1 MLLARRLCPW
11 ENLRESR
18 TSRPPSSARTSVWKV
33 VINVFITFVHRAR
46 ALRSATSSGT
56 AVSPAA
62 TVSSGI
68 ADESSGLYLKQF
80 VFSKAAQ
87 YRKLKTEW
95 KNNVFLG
102 RSNIQVSALIFR
114 IAVNE
119 SLFTSLGRI
128 PSQNIMLGPLENKG
142 TACLL
147 GIIFKHSRSSV

>member
-119 SLFTSLGRI
+119 SLFASLGGYLHRI
-128 PSQNIMLGPLENKG
+128 LCWAPSKTRE
-142 TACLL
+142 LL
-147 GIIFKHSRSSV
+147 AYWELS

>member
-1 MLLARRLCPW
+1 MPTAHLLCLLCFGQGPW

-18 TSRPPSSARTSVWKV
+18 TSAPTLFRENYCMEGYNQY
-33 VINVFITFVHRAR
+33 IITFVHRAR

-56 AVSPAA
+56 AVSPAS

-114 IAVNE
+114 IAVYE
-119 SLFTSLGRI
+119 SLFASLGRI
-128 PSQNIMLGPLENKG
+128 P
-142 TACLL
+142 
-147 GIIFKHSRSSV
+147 